1 MIIQNSFTKN
11 TKGKVDLSGN
21 DIQQDKSR
29 LIHGRFSHLI
39 RKGLSLRRIK
49 SGQRLRDFWGVKLCS
64 AFLLFSLLLCPF
76 IAPTVHG
83 TTAELSHG
91 EALSYFLLN
100 CAYFG
105 KWPGDNDPQVSKV
118 LRIGILGR
126 DTLGKT
132 LDIVSEKAQST
143 WFAKGRILIE
153 RSYNPKALKDSHVVF
168 VSASE
173 SDKVESIIAT
183 FKDEPILLVSE
194 IPGFAR
200 YGGTIEVRI
209 LEEHLRFILNL
220 DELKRIHV
228 DVSSRMKQRASAFI
242 EHGVSRQNIFMKEG
256 GQ

>member
-1 MIIQNSFTKN
+1 MIIQHSFAKN

-76 IAPTVHG
+76 IAPTVQG
-83 TTAELSHG
+83 TTAELSHD

-105 KWPGDNDPQVSKV
+105 KWPGANDPQVSKV
-118 LRIGILGR
+118 IRIGVLGR

-132 LDIVSEKAQST
+132 LDVVSERAQSS
-143 WFAKGRILIE
+143 WFANGRIFIE
-153 RSYNPKALKDSHVVF
+153 RSYNPMALKNSHIVF
-168 VSASE
+168 VSDSE
-173 SDKVESIIAT
+173 SDKLDSILAA
-183 FKDEPILLVSE
+183 FQDKPVLLVSE
-194 IPGFAR
+194 IQGFGQH
-200 YGGTIEVRI
+200 GGTIEVRI

-220 DELKRIHV
+220 SELKRIHV

-242 EHGVSRQNIFMKEG
+242 EHGVLRQNTFMKED

>member
-1 MIIQNSFTKN
+1 LT
-11 TKGKVDLSGN
+11 
-21 DIQQDKSR
+21 
-29 LIHGRFSHLI
+29 
-39 RKGLSLRRIK
+39 RKALPLGRIK
-49 SGQRLRDFWGVKLCS
+49 ASQTRGIKFCS
-64 AFLLFSLLLCPF
+64 AFLFLLLLLCPF
-76 IAPTVHG
+76 SVNTVHG
-83 TTAELSHG
+83 TTAELSHA
-91 EALSYFLLN
+91 EALSYFVLN

-105 KWPGDNDPQVSKV
+105 KWQGDNDPQVSKV
-118 LRIGILGR
+118 LRIGVLGR
-126 DTLGKT
+126 DLLGKT

-143 WFAKGRILIE
+143 WFANGRILIE

-183 FKDEPILLVSE
+183 FKDESILLVSE

-220 DELKRIHV
+220 DEIRRTHV

-242 EHGVSRQNIFMKEG
+242 EHGVSRQNIYMKEG
-256 GQ
+256 TQ